1 MNCQNYVR
9 ELSGSAGNRQNIRA
23 FTLIELLVVI
33 AILAI
38 LAALLLPA
46 LGKASAQAKRMKCA
60 SNLRQIGFGFRM
72 YADDFKGLLPMT
84 GHETLITNKMW
95 IRQLRPYVG
104 NSEKIRLCPADPK
117 RNERHLKSGTSYIL
131 NEFLSV
137 PHVDPFGQLIEPL
150 PKLDQLKQ
158 PSETILL
165 FETADDNAPTVGED
179 HTHSRIWLWEG
190 WDSVLKDIQPDRHR
204 TGAHQK
210 DRSKGRAN
218 YLFVDGHVES
228 IDAAEVKRQI
238 EQGVNIAQPPEFRP
252 TK

>member
-1 MNCQNYVR
+1 MINCQNYVR

-33 AILAI
+33 AIIAI

-46 LGKASAQAKRMKCA
+46 LGKASAQAKRIKCA

-72 YADDFKGLLPMT
+72 YADDFEGLLPMT
-84 GHETLITNKMW
+84 GHETRITNKMW
-95 IRQLRPYVG
+95 IHQLRPYVG

-117 RNERHLKSGTSYIL
+117 RNMRHQWSGTSYIL

-137 PHVDPFGQLIEPL
+137 PHVDPFGRLIEPL

-165 FETADDNAPTVGED
+165 FETADDNAPTVAED
-179 HTHSRIWLWEG
+179 HTHSRIWLSGG
-190 WDSVLKDIQPDRHR
+190 WKSVLGDIQPDRHR
-204 TGAHQK
+204 TGAPKK
-210 DRSKGRAN
+210 DQIKGRAN
-218 YLFVDGHVES
+218 YLFVDGHVKS
-228 IDAAEVKRQI
+228 MDAAEVKRQI

-252 TK
+252 

>member
-1 MNCQNYVR
+1 MNYQNCVR
-9 ELSGSAGNRQNIRA
+9 KLSGSAGNRQNVRA

-38 LAALLLPA
+38 LASLLLPA
-46 LGKASAQAKRMKCA
+46 LGKASAQAKRIKCA
-60 SNLRQIGFGFRM
+60 SNLRQIGLGFRM
-72 YADDFKGLLPMT
+72 YADDFEGLLPMT
-84 GHETLITNKMW
+84 GHETRITNKMW

-104 NSEKIRLCPADPK
+104 NSEKIRLCPADPN
-117 RNERHLKSGTSYIL
+117 RSQRHQRSGTSYIL

-137 PHVDPFGQLIEPL
+137 PFVDPFGQLIEPL
-150 PKLDQLKQ
+150 PKLDSLRQ

-165 FETADDNAPTVGED
+165 FETADENAPVVGED
-179 HTHSRIWLWEG
+179 HTHSRIWLQEG
-190 WDSVLKDIQPDRHR
+190 WESVLGDIQPDRHR
-204 TGAHQK
+204 TGAPK
-210 DRSKGRAN
+210 EDRSEGRAN

-252 TK
+252 